1 LGEDTV
7 GAAQISSPALRV
19 FAPGARLVYTYEI
32 YNAPVPVDTRV
43 TVWRNGRPF
52 FSAPP
57 STLAPAATARP
68 VKAAGGIKL
77 GETMPPGDYVFQVS
91 AITRPPSRGTPA
103 SATRWT
109 SFEVRATP

>member
-1 LGEDTV
+1 
-7 GAAQISSPALRV
+7 
-19 FAPGARLVYTYEI
+19 
-32 YNAPVPVDTRV
+32 
-43 TVWRNGRPF
+43 
-52 FSAPP
+52 
-57 STLAPAATARP
+57 

-91 AITRPPSRGTPA
+91 AITRPPGRGTPA